1 MRKIKSENGITMMVL
16 VVTIIVLAII
26 ASIVIQYSIN
36 GGEYSKEKQLLSDL
50 EIRQHAVYEQYE
62 QYRTTGDESF
72 LVGNKASNP
81 NDSSV
86 TGENNNA
93 YWTSNERDKQ
103 YYLLTPET
111 LKQLDINNS
120 KDTYIVNYYTG
131 ECYNSTIRTTPQNN
145 KVLYK
150 K

>member
-50 EIRQHAVYEQYE
+50 EIVQHAVYEQYE

-72 LVGNKASNP
+72 
-81 NDSSV
+81 
-86 TGENNNA
+86 
-93 YWTSNERDKQ
+93 
-103 YYLLTPET
+103 
-111 LKQLDINNS
+111 
-120 KDTYIVNYYTG
+120 
-131 ECYNSTIRTTPQNN
+131 
-145 KVLYK
+145 
-150 K
+150 